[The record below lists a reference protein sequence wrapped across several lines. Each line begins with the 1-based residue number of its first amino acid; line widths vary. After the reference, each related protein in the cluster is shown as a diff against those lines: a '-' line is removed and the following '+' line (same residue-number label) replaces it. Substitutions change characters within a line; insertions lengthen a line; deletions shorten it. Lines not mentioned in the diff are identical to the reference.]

1 MKAIISLFVGENSR
15 KRQIGIGLAILLS
28 ALYFTGTITLDLYE
42 ALMPLVVLWT
52 GAAFSAKLTKLQKAV
67 TKAAAR
73 RK

>member
-67 TKAAAR
+67 TKAAAQ